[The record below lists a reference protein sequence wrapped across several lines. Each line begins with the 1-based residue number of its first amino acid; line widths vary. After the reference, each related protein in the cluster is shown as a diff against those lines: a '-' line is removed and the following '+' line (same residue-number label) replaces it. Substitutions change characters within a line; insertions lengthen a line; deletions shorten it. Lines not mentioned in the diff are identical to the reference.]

1 MLDNFGYIF
10 LLVLFSLI
18 CFWQFAHVMN
28 ERAKTQSMEI
38 GLSRKEA
45 RVKQRDRYRKICFL
59 IGCGIVWLIVVIWSI
74 ASGNFFVS
82 LLLTAIIAALIVY
95 AAMGSIDEEK
105 TIAFKHLAGPLGLAE
120 GFALGI
126 MLKLG
131 VFTYIL
137 GIALAVG
144 CIAGIHFICRD
155 SIDDLDDEEEEAP
168 VHVEVPQHRERTGE
182 VYRVP
187 STTSAPTNKEKT
199 TTKRRRRTKP
209 KADEESDAVDRDRYI
224 IEQLA
229 KTEEGRE
236 QLLEML
242 RAGK

>member
-45 RVKQRDRYRKICFL
+45 RTKQRDRYRKICFL

-105 TIAFKHLAGPLGLAE
+105 TIAFKHLVGPLGLAE
-120 GFALGI
+120 GFTLGI

-137 GIALAVG
+137 GIALAAG

-155 SIDDLDDEEEEAP
+155 SIDDLDDEEEAP
-168 VHVEVPQHRERTGE
+168 VWGEVPERYGE
-182 VYRVP
+182 MPPAMPVFR
-187 STTSAPTNKEKT
+187 S
-199 TTKRRRRTKP
+199 RRTEAERP
-209 KADEESDAVDRDRYI
+209 PV
-224 IEQLA
+224 
-229 KTEEGRE
+229 
-236 QLLEML
+236 
-242 RAGK
+242 